1 METME
6 AGKGLHRLVWQASSQ
21 ARIRDKILPSPSRL
35 SAPCKVPA
43 GSESEN
49 ESLSVVS
56 DSLRPL
62 GLYSPQNSPGQT
74 TRVGSL
80 FLLQGIFP
88 TQGSNPGLP
97 HCRQILYQ
105 LSHKGSPRTVSL
117 FLLQWI
123 FLTQD
128 LNRGILHCRWIL
140 YQLSYHEGHGKDD
153 WTLKDQEVRLTK
165 ERPQGPVGQDCLVPR
180 GSGAG
185 PH

>member
-62 GLYSPQNSPGQT
+62 GLYSPCNSPGQKT
-74 TRVGSL
+74 GVGSL
-80 FLLQGIFP
+80 SLHQGIFP
-88 TQGSNPGLP
+88 TWGQNPGLL
-97 HCRQILYQ
+97 HCRQFLYQ
-105 LSHKGSPRTVSL
+105 LSHKGSPKYWNGSPIPSPVALPDPGIQLVSPALQAVSL
-117 FLLQWI
+117 PAELQGK
-123 FLTQD
+123 LP
-128 LNRGILHCRWIL
+128 LIL
-140 YQLSYHEGHGKDD
+140 YYIQNE
-153 WTLKDQEVRLTK
+153 LKIYQMPKCDNYN
-165 ERPQGPVGQDCLVPR
+165 
-180 GSGAG
+180 
-185 PH
+185 